1 LVGAFYALVYSS
13 HLQLEGKYEQV
24 THQCLRQE
32 LPCIT
37 FPLAKNVIPV
47 PFIGLVQPEPHPPE
61 VEFLYKAFANML
73 PHRQVTRGTGGAEGW
88 PIAIIEEDF

>member
-1 LVGAFYALVYSS
+1 MAGAFYALVYGS
-13 HLQLEGKYEQV
+13 HLRLEEKYGKV
-24 THQCLRQE
+24 TNQCLRQE
-32 LPCIT
+32 WLRIT
-37 FPLAKNVIPV
+37 FPLAKNVILV

-73 PHRQVTRGTGGAEGW
+73 PHRQVTRGTGGAKGR